1 MLNQAQAPKDT
12 VQCNGEHNNPEPTLT
27 SLAAHRL
34 EKIRNRKLT
43 PVVEGKATL
52 CLLDY
57 LGALVSGLSTPW
69 SAALLR
75 YAQGASPGRGNAH
88 VMGLR
93 SLVSADVA
101 AFTNSA
107 LAHSI
112 IRDDMHLA
120 AGAHI
125 GVMVIPAALALA
137 QRDNWTGEQL
147 LKGIVG
153 GYELAVALGS
163 AVRHSGL
170 CNPHFRPS
178 GIIGAFGAAAPGI
191 VADANISTSVAASAL
206 SLGANMGAGL
216 NEWPWAGGTE
226 INTQM
231 GTCSRNGISALDLA
245 RAGIYS
251 SDTVLEGKDG
261 FFVAYGCG
269 PDSVEEFRNWL
280 AATDPGAGV
289 MGARFKPVAGC
300 NMIQT
305 PLAVALSLAREIHGS
320 GQSIE
325 SIDIVTTTAAKDYPG
340 CDSGGPYEKV
350 QQTKMSL
357 QYGVSAALLF
367 GRIDEFAY
375 MQYDNGDLQGLI
387 RKCTLASDAKYD
399 EALSRGEQPCRIR
412 IRKKDGTVYQHSL
425 ADVPWLEGEAVE
437 ERFRKEAAAVFD
449 PDTVDQILGQ
459 CRMLKDTKTCARLFE
474 LLALQRWR

>member
-1 MLNQAQAPKDT
+1 MSNQAQALEDP

-27 SLAAHRL
+27 YLAARRL
-34 EKIRNRKLT
+34 EKIRNSKLT
-43 PVVEGKATL
+43 PAVEEKATL

-69 SAALLR
+69 SAALLK
-75 YAQGASPGRGNAH
+75 YAQGASSGRGDAH
-88 VMGLR
+88 VMGLK

-101 AFTNSA
+101 AFTNAA

-125 GVMVIPAALALA
+125 GVMVIPTALALA
-137 QRDNWTGEQL
+137 QRDDWTGEQL

-163 AVRHSGL
+163 AVRHAGL

-178 GIIGAFGAAAPGI
+178 GMIGAFGAAAPGI
-191 VADANISTSVAASAL
+191 VADASMSTSVAASAL

-231 GTCSRNGISALDLA
+231 GICSRNGISALDLA

-261 FFVAYGCG
+261 FFLAYGCG
-269 PDSVEEFRNWL
+269 PGSVEEFRNWL
-280 AATDPGAGV
+280 ATTDPGAGIT
-289 MGARFKPVAGC
+289 GARFKPVAGC

-305 PLAVALSLAREIHGS
+305 PLAVALNLAPQIHGS
-320 GQSIE
+320 GQNIE
-325 SIDIVTTTAAKDYPG
+325 SIGIVTTTAAKDYPG
-340 CDSGGPYEKV
+340 CDSSGPFEKV

-375 MQYDNGDLQGLI
+375 IQYDNGDLQSLI
-387 RKCTLASDAKYD
+387 RKCTLATDVKYD
-399 EALSRGEQPCRIR
+399 GALSRGEQPCRIE
-412 IRKKDGTVYQHSL
+412 IRNQDGTVYQHSL

-437 ERFRKEAAAVFD
+437 SRFRKEAAAIFD
-449 PDTVDQILGQ
+449 PNTVDQMLGE
-459 CRMLKDTKTCARLFE
+459 CRRLKDAKTCARLFE
-474 LLALQRWR
+474 LLALQTWR